1 MTKKTPKS
9 SRFRLAKL
17 QLCPCTTLLCT
28 FRHFRCLTTKWN
40 VLRLRFKQDVSIRQ
54 QFSFSFSDLRYTSFE
69 WASLELSKFKLGSEA
84 EGNKTKE
91 MNYLSLNLSATS
103 SVLYFSASE
112 KSVNFTSYSKL
123 AYSTRE
129 KFANIWHIELGDG
142 IRAMKFE
149 TARICLLSHPPP
161 SWLLKLPIKLF

>member
-9 SRFRLAKL
+9 NSFRLANL
-17 QLCPCTTLLCT
+17 QLCPCMTLFCT

-40 VLRLRFKQDVSIRQ
+40 VLRLWFKQDVSIKQ
-54 QFSFSFSDLRYTSFE
+54 LFSFSFSELRYTSFE

-129 KFANIWHIELGDG
+129 KFAIIWHIEPEDG

-161 SWLLKLPIKLF
+161 SWLLRLPIKLF